1 MFKKIKIL
9 YIISICLIFFQFQNN
24 IMTIKADESL
34 LTWENM
40 SSNSDSNTTN
50 GKISITNKSEDYSSS
65 TITLPN
71 DVQAD
76 LTDLPDGITFDSKQ
90 NSFLIDWSKVQ
101 SKSSTMELTIQI
113 LETSNSSYLVSIQ
126 STLNNGETI
135 NDKLIIELT
144 DDTTYPENENTSIES
159 SNNPDSL
166 SLIQNVTPSS
176 DGSGP
181 ESTVHENETS
191 QTDSQIEESSELIES
206 ESEENTIQ
214 TFAIT
219 TRASSVSV
227 NTWLQFEDA
236 LANSNISTINI
247 NNDISA
253 PSLNRSGSLSING
266 DKIIN
271 AQNHILNFYARR
283 FNIQNFSVYFNE
295 AKVQVNQN
303 HLLLSNENDSLFY
316 SPVGG
321 KLTINNVSFDGTQ
334 NGQVARVPNGEII
347 IQGKSYF
354 EFKGPYEVFEA
365 NGITFESNSIFEAHN
380 NEERL
385 LNSNLRELINL
396 YGDATINIE
405 DGAQVMFALKDRMNI
420 INNLDNARTTINIA
434 PNAKVSVIAGNVDTN
449 DGQPL
454 INLQGGGSSINIAEG
469 ATLDIRNNRTQK
481 PGALISMNGSINF
494 NSSSKKI
501 EYWNQG
507 ASIDTN
513 ITSGQ
518 NYIKFPRVYDGIMSL
533 SGSIINNI
541 SVNSSSSL
549 SKSDNSA
556 LNEIQISNL
565 LLKKP
570 TNEIKRLLISSAESI
585 EQPNINRLTDTDV
598 KLSGT
603 TYPGFQVKATDGQD
617 VWTTIADSTSG
628 KFELDLGTFAPY
640 KVGSKINVIVT
651 DGYGAQSEPLE
662 VTVAGNRLSFNA
674 PSTLEFQQV
683 AVKDEQMTIQRTNPN
698 WQIKVINTKE
708 YNPEAPWKLTARA
721 SEPLKTQDGHTLR
734 NALVFKKDTNT
745 YNIEA
750 QTQLIYQ
757 QDENDPQEKNVFWT
771 ADQGLL
777 LELNP
782 IAQDVAYY
790 KPYTTTIEWTLTD
803 AP

>member
-24 IMTIKADESL
+24 NMTIKANESL
-34 LTWENM
+34 LTWEKM
-40 SSNSDSNTTN
+40 SSTSDSNTTN

-65 TITLPN
+65 TITLPD

-76 LTDLPDGITFDSKQ
+76 LTALPDGITFDSKQ
-90 NSFLIDWSKVQ
+90 NLFLIDWSKVQ
-101 SKSSTMELTIQI
+101 YNLPTIELPIQI

-126 STLNNGETI
+126 STLDNGETI

-144 DDTTYPENENTSIES
+144 DDTTISENEHTSIAS
-159 SNNPDSL
+159 SNDSDSL
-166 SLIQNVTPSS
+166 SSSQSVTPSS
-176 DGSGP
+176 DSSGP
-181 ESTVHENETS
+181 ESIVDENETS
-191 QTDSQIEESSELIES
+191 QNDSQIEESSELIES
-206 ESEENTIQ
+206 ELEENTIQ
-214 TFAIT
+214 TYAAT
-219 TRASSVSV
+219 TSASSISV
-227 NTWLQFEDA
+227 NTWSQFENA
-236 LANSNISTINI
+236 LANSNIYTINI
-247 NNDISA
+247 NSDIPREIKLNDKDV
-253 PSLNRSGSLSING
+253 NG

-271 AQNHILNFYARR
+271 GNGKTIDFYDQR
-283 FNIQNFSVYFNE
+283 FNIH
-295 AKVQVNQN
+295 NQN
-303 HLLLSNENDSLFY
+303 VTFNNAIVSANQYTIASNSSLFY
-316 SPVGG
+316 SETGG
-321 KLTINNVSFDGTQ
+321 RLTINNISFDGTQ
-334 NGQVARVPNGEII
+334 HGQVARLPNGEIMI
-347 IQGKSYF
+347 NGNNNFNLEGNF
-354 EFKGPYEVFEA
+354 EVLEA
-365 NGITFESNSIFEAHN
+365 NKIIFGENSTFTASNS
-380 NEERL
+380 
-385 LNSNLRELINL
+385 SNKELINL
-396 YGDATINIE
+396 YGNASIDLKKGATVSLNLNNRSSIINGSVATINVGE
-405 DGAQVMFALKDRMNI
+405 NATLNLAGTSTSTLSKAPI
-420 INNLDNARTTINIA
+420 INLSGIGSNINIA
-434 PNAKVSVIAGNVDTN
+434 N
-449 DGQPL
+449 D
-454 INLQGGGSSINIAEG
+454 
-469 ATLDIRNNRTQK
+469 ATLDVKNNQTRNT
-481 PGALISMNGSINF
+481 GALISMNGTIDF

-533 SGSIINNI
+533 SGSIISNI

-556 LNEIQISNL
+556 LNKIQINNL
-565 LLKKP
+565 LLNKS
-570 TNEIKRLLISSAESI
+570 TNEIKRLLISSAEPI
-585 EQPNINRLTDTDV
+585 EQPDINRLTDTDV

-603 TYPGFQVKATDGQD
+603 TYPGFQVTATDGQD
-617 VWTTIADSTSG
+617 VWTTIADSASG

-708 YNPEAPWKLTARA
+708 YNSEAPWKLTARA